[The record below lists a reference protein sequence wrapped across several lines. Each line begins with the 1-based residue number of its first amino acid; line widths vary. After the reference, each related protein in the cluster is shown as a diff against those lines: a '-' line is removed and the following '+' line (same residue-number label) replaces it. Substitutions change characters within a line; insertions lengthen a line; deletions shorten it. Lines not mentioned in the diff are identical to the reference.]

1 MNIKVANIKINTVQF
16 YGFILNKMLAQA
28 FWSNI
33 WIELDNN
40 NTLHTMK
47 NYTIKLIALLIFASV
62 AISSC
67 SVEYQQRHHHDDH
80 GYNNDHHDN
89 YNH

>member
-1 MNIKVANIKINTVQF
+1 LSNFGIYADKKTGIQ
-16 YGFILNKMLAQA
+16 L
-28 FWSNI
+28 WPNI
-33 WIELDNN
+33 WIWVNNN

-80 GYNNDHHDN
+80 GYANDHDHDHDN
-89 YNH
+89 Q